1 MFIRE
6 NWYNLYMPYQI
17 LGHTADV
24 RLRVEAET
32 LEELFRDA
40 LLGMMAIV
48 RPDYKKGKQHT
59 TRIIALDAPDL
70 TALLVDFLNEVLFQ
84 SHVNKEIYT
93 DVTFAKFDEKSLEA
107 KLEGIPVDE
116 FDEDIKAV
124 TYHEADVKKN
134 KEGQWEITLIFDI

>member
-1 MFIRE
+1 MSYE
-6 NWYNLYMPYQI
+6 I

-24 RLRVEAET
+24 RLRIGSET

-40 LLGMMAIV
+40 LLGMMEIAKSDQKTNAE
-48 RPDYKKGKQHT
+48 RT
-59 TRIIALDAPDL
+59 TRTIALEASDQ

-93 DVTFAKFDEKSLEA
+93 GVTFTKFQEKSLGAEI
-107 KLEGIPVDE
+107 EGIPVDE

-134 KEGQWEITLIFDI
+134 KEGKWGTTLVLDI